1 MKFLHH
7 IRSRSKLRNGDDTQL
22 HDPTAYSARSRT
34 GRDSTSVL
42 PLKLLTK
49 VLSCV
54 CPHTKDDNYLSLEE
68 SMRDVGCMLCD
79 LRDLAQCAL
88 VSRRFLVATQ
98 TVLYHNVRIDPVHY
112 CEREIDLAAK
122 RKRKSFFERNAE
134 PVDAPKQRIEQL
146 SRTVRD
152 NQSLAIQVEFLKMP
166 YMTRETCIADL
177 ARTVS
182 VLPNLR
188 YVDLPDGIYSD
199 DRSCST
205 LKQELE
211 ARCSDLRKMKYL
223 HGAEKSFTMLSQ
235 SRPWQNLEI
244 LELAR
249 LEIEPSTLV
258 SVLASFPV
266 LLELKLED
274 LPLIDDNIFKFTPNA
289 TPFPPITKLCLQ
301 NTPRLTAA
309 GLEAY
314 LLRPDAREVL
324 SSLTLS
330 NTGVLPSELHRIL
343 ATAPYLITLH
353 MNQNVS
359 RAIPSS
365 PSIPPLAS
373 RSLRTFYFE
382 IESPSSTSSYDIQPP
397 SESYYH
403 YLSTSLLSGNNFP
416 SLSTLYALSSSL
428 PTLLLPP
435 PMAPFAAAN
444 SLRSGSGSGSGSG
457 NTGSGGASG
466 LRQPLTLYTKSIPEH
481 DWNITI
487 ISPPSAGNRRGSATA
502 TRPVSFYNGSTQLG
516 PQWGDKARDSVIVG
530 NGFGGFLAVPA
541 DDGRPGSS
549 SSSSPWGGHRH
560 KHSRS
565 KGSKG
570 WMG

>member
-1 MKFLHH
+1 
-7 IRSRSKLRNGDDTQL
+7 
-22 HDPTAYSARSRT
+22 
-34 GRDSTSVL
+34 
-42 PLKLLTK
+42 
-49 VLSCV
+49 
-54 CPHTKDDNYLSLEE
+54 
-68 SMRDVGCMLCD
+68 
-79 LRDLAQCAL
+79 
-88 VSRRFLVATQ
+88 
-98 TVLYHNVRIDPVHY
+98 
-112 CEREIDLAAK
+112 
-122 RKRKSFFERNAE
+122 
-134 PVDAPKQRIEQL
+134 
-146 SRTVRD
+146 
-152 NQSLAIQVEFLKMP
+152 MP

-199 DRSCST
+199 DRSCSI

-223 HGAEKSFTMLSQ
+223 HGAEKSFTMLSH

-249 LEIEPSTLV
+249 LEVEPSTLV

-274 LPLIDDNIFKFTPNA
+274 LPLIDDNIFKFNPNV
-289 TPFPPITKLCLQ
+289 PSFPSITKLCLQ

-314 LLRPDAREVL
+314 LLRPEAREVL
-324 SSLTLS
+324 SSLKLF
-330 NTGVLPSELHRIL
+330 NTGVLPSQLHRIL
-343 ATAPYLITLH
+343 AIAPYLTTLH
-353 MNQNVS
+353 MNQSVS
-359 RAIPSS
+359 RALPSS
-365 PSIPPLAS
+365 PPISPLAS
-373 RSLRTFYFE
+373 QSLRTFYYE
-382 IESPSSTSSYDIQPP
+382 IESPSSTSTYDIQPP

-403 YLSTSLLSGNNFP
+403 YLSTSLSSGNNFP
-416 SLSTLYALSSSL
+416 SLSTLYALSTSL

-435 PMAPFAAAN
+435 PLAPFAAAN
-444 SLRSGSGSGSGSG
+444 PPRSGGGGSC
-457 NTGSGGASG
+457 G

-549 SSSSPWGGHRH
+549 SSSSWGGHRH

>member
-1 MKFLHH
+1 MKFLQH
-7 IRSRSKLRNGDDTQL
+7 IRSRSKLRNGDESQL
-22 HDPTAYSARSRT
+22 HDPNAYSARSRT
-34 GRDSTSVL
+34 GRDTTSVL
-42 PLKLLTK
+42 PLKLLTE

-68 SMRDVGCMLCD
+68 SMREVGCMLCD

-199 DRSCST
+199 DRSCSI

-223 HGAEKSFTMLSQ
+223 HGAEKSFTMLSH

-249 LEIEPSTLV
+249 LEVEPSTLV

-274 LPLIDDNIFKFTPNA
+274 LPLIDDNIFKFNPNV
-289 TPFPPITKLCLQ
+289 PSFPSITKLCLQ

-314 LLRPDAREVL
+314 LLRPEAREVL
-324 SSLTLS
+324 SSLKLF
-330 NTGVLPSELHRIL
+330 NTGVLPSQLHRIL
-343 ATAPYLITLH
+343 AIAPYLTTLH
-353 MNQNVS
+353 MNQSVS
-359 RAIPSS
+359 RALPSS
-365 PSIPPLAS
+365 PPISPLAS
-373 RSLRTFYFE
+373 QSLRTFYYE
-382 IESPSSTSSYDIQPP
+382 IESPSSTSTYDIQPP

-403 YLSTSLLSGNNFP
+403 YLSTSLSSGNNFP
-416 SLSTLYALSSSL
+416 SLSTLYALSTSL

-435 PMAPFAAAN
+435 PLAPFAAAN
-444 SLRSGSGSGSGSG
+444 PPRSGGGGSC
-457 NTGSGGASG
+457 G

-549 SSSSPWGGHRH
+549 SSSSWGGHRH